1 MPRVTV
7 GWSPCK
13 FYMTDRLF
21 GGRIIFS
28 KVFCIDIAVS
38 IATHRVLGIAAL
50 TEPLAKL
57 TRDGEGTFQR

>member
-1 MPRVTV
+1 
-7 GWSPCK
+7 
-13 FYMTDRLF
+13 MTDRLF